1 MNTFNLFE
9 AELIYWIQEHLRLDF
24 LTPIMQFVTALGN
37 GGSFW
42 ILLTILLLAF
52 RRTRRAGLCCAL
64 ALLLDFLAVNLLL
77 KPLVGRVRPYQIIDE
92 ISVLTALPADAS
104 FPSGHS
110 AASFAAAWALFR
122 IEGGRRGATALI
134 LAGAIALSRLYVGVH
149 YPTDVLFGV
158 AIGMLAAEAA
168 LRLFSLSSKKRAGL
182 E

>member
-24 LTPIMQFVTALGN
+24 LTPIMQFITALGN

-64 ALLLDFLAVNLLL
+64 ALLLDFLAVNLVL

-122 IEGGRRGATALI
+122 SGRKKWGAWALV
-134 LAGAIALSRLYVGVH
+134 LACLIALSRLYVGVH
-149 YPTDVLFGV
+149 YPTDVLGGTI
-158 AIGMLAAEAA
+158 IGFLVAEAA
-168 LRLFSLSSKKRAGL
+168 VRILRALTKKHAGL